1 MSDTDGGMGGTP
13 FSPEQL
19 AFITELVSSGVT
31 AGLAA
36 ARQSQWTVAG
46 TPGPSTDPGERVFRC

>member
-1 MSDTDGGMGGTP
+1 MSDTNGGIGGTP

-36 ARQSQWTVAG
+36 ARQGTVASA
-46 TPGPSTDPGERVFRC
+46 PGPSTDPGEWVIPC